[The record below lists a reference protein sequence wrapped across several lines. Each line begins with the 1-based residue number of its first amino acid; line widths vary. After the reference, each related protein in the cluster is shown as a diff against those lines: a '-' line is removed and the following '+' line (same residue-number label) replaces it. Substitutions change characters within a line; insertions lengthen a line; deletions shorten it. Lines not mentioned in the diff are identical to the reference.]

1 MIRSRLVVTKQTPRA
16 PRGLV
21 TAEHPLGA
29 EAGARILKAG
39 GNAVDA
45 AVATAFAMTVV
56 EPFMSTLGG
65 SGAMLVHLARRGA
78 TMALDFNG
86 CAPVNAH
93 AEMFPLTDGIST
105 ALFAWPRVRDDANVY
120 GPLSVAVP
128 GSVAGLTYA
137 VEHWGTMELTNVLAP
152 AIELAREGFVPD
164 WYLALTTAKY
174 LEELS
179 DFPESARTYLRNG
192 RAIYRPP
199 TAEYADRAAYP
210 DLARSLELIA
220 REGSDAF
227 YKGAIADA
235 IEAHMKQTG
244 GLITKSDLAAYRV
257 RVGPALM
264 GGYRKLDVAWPPGA
278 TGGIS
283 ALQIL
288 NTLGQFPPAH
298 IGWRTTM
305 GLHHRCQAIG
315 RAFVDRFARL
325 GDPEIVR
332 ASWEQLA
339 SVDYA
344 RVIASEIRRHRSP
357 AGRAPGER
365 GNLKGPERSTAGA
378 RGGSPGVPRP
388 LPKMHDCTTHVC
400 AVDRDRNMV
409 SLTNTAVSTY
419 GSRMVV
425 PGTGILM
432 NNGMIWFDPEPAKP
446 NSVGPG
452 KRAMVNMAP
461 ALAFRG
467 GRPYLA
473 VGAPG
478 GRKIISAVPQVI
490 ANLVDD
496 ARSVQAAIEAPRVHM
511 EGDTLEVDDRVG
523 ERALREL
530 SRRGYAVV
538 AREETYAS
546 SFFAKP
552 IAIRVTRDGLEAGLD
567 HLRPAAAAG
576 Y

>member
-29 EAGARILKAG
+29 EAGARVLKAG

-56 EPFMSTLGG
+56 EPFMSTLAG
-65 SGAMLVHLARRGA
+65 SGTMLVHLARQG
-78 TMALDFNG
+78 TTKALDFNG
-86 CAPVNAH
+86 CAPIGAH
-93 AEMFPLTDGIST
+93 AEMFPLTAGVST

-128 GSVAGLTYA
+128 GSVAGLIYA
-137 VEHWGTMELTNVLAP
+137 VEHWGTMELPDVLAP
-152 AIELAREGFVPD
+152 AIELARGGFVPD

-179 DFPESARTYLRNG
+179 GFPESARTYLRNG

-199 TAEYADRAAYP
+199 TAEYADRTAYP

-235 IEAHMKQTG
+235 IAEHMKQTG
-244 GLITKSDLAAYRV
+244 GLITRSDLAAYRV
-257 RVGPALM
+257 RLGEPVTSA
-264 GGYRKLDVAWPPGA
+264 YRELDVAWSPGA

-288 NTLGQFPPAH
+288 NTLGRLPAAH
-298 IGWRTTM
+298 IGWRTAL
-305 GLHHRCQAIG
+305 GLHNRAQAIC

-325 GDPEIVR
+325 GDPEVVN
-332 ASWEQLA
+332 APWEHLA
-339 SVDYA
+339 SIDYA
-344 RVIASEIRRHRSP
+344 RAIASEIRRHGSP
-357 AGRAPGER
+357 ADRA
-365 GNLKGPERSTAGA
+365 AGA
-378 RGGSPGVPRP
+378 RGGLRAARGGLQGAARP
-388 LPKMHDCTTHVC
+388 LQTMDDCTTHVC

-425 PGTGILM
+425 PGTGILL

-523 ERALREL
+523 DRALREL

-552 IAIRVTRDGLEAGLD
+552 IAIRVTRGGLEAGLD

>member
-1 MIRSRLVVTKQTPRA
+1 MIHSRLVVTKQTPLA

-29 EAGARILKAG
+29 QAGARILKAG

-45 AVATAFAMTVV
+45 AVAAAFAMTVV

-65 SGAMLVHLARRGA
+65 SGTMLVHLARRGE

-86 CAPVNAH
+86 CAPLRAH
-93 AEMFPLTDGIST
+93 AEMFPLTTGVST

-137 VEHWGTMELTNVLAP
+137 VEHWGTMELADVLAP

-174 LEELS
+174 IEELS
-179 DFPESARTYLRNG
+179 AFPESARTYLRNG
-192 RAIYRPP
+192 RSIYRPP
-199 TAEYADRAAYP
+199 SAEYADRAAYP

-220 REGSDAF
+220 REGAEAF

-235 IEAHMKQTG
+235 IEAQMKQVG
-244 GLITKSDLAAYRV
+244 GLITKNDLAAYRV
-257 RVGPALM
+257 RVGEPLTSR
-264 GGYRKLDVAWPPGA
+264 YRDLEVVWSPGA

-288 NTLGQFPPAH
+288 TTLGQFPPDRV
-298 IGWRTTM
+298 GWRTAV
-305 GLHHRCQAIG
+305 GLHHRAQAIR
-315 RAFVDRFARL
+315 RAFVDRFTHL
-325 GDPEIVR
+325 GDPEVVKGPWDR
-332 ASWEQLA
+332 LA
-339 SVDYA
+339 SLDYA
-344 RVIASEIRRHRSP
+344 RVVASEIRRGQTPNGR
-357 AGRAPGER
+357 AARREGADGRAPHRRR
-365 GNLKGPERSTAGA
+365 GSAG
-378 RGGSPGVPRP
+378 SSRP
-388 LPKMHDCTTHVC
+388 LHSTDDCTTHIC
-400 AVDRDRNMV
+400 AIDRDRTMV

-425 PGTGILM
+425 PGTGILL

-452 KRAMVNMAP
+452 KRAMVNMVP
-461 ALAFRG
+461 ALAFKG

-478 GRKIISAVPQVI
+478 GRKIISALPQVI
-490 ANLVDD
+490 ANLADG
-496 ARSVQAAIEAPRVHM
+496 APSAQAAIEAPRVHT
-511 EGDTLEVDDRVG
+511 EGDALEVDDRVS

-530 SRRGYAVV
+530 SRRGYTLV

-552 IAIRVTRDGLEAGLD
+552 IAIRIARGGLEAGLD

-576 Y
+576 H

>member
-1 MIRSRLVVTKQTPRA
+1 MIRSRLVVTKETPRA

-29 EAGARILKAG
+29 QVGARILKVG

-65 SGAMLVHLARRGA
+65 SGTMLVHRARRGE

-86 CAPVNAH
+86 CAPLRAH
-93 AEMFPLTDGIST
+93 AEMVPLTTGIST

-137 VEHWGTMELTNVLAP
+137 VEHWGTMELADVLTP
-152 AIELAREGFVPD
+152 AIELAREGFAPD

-174 LEELS
+174 IEELS
-179 DFPESARTYLRNG
+179 AFPESARTYLRDG
-192 RAIYRPP
+192 RSIYRPP
-199 TAEYADRAAYP
+199 SAEYADRTAYP

-220 REGSDAF
+220 REGADAF

-235 IEAHMKQTG
+235 IEAQMTQVG
-244 GLITKSDLAAYRV
+244 GFITKNDLAAYRV
-257 RVGPALM
+257 RVREPLTSR
-264 GGYRKLDVAWPPGA
+264 YRDLEVVWSPGA

-288 NTLGQFPPAH
+288 NTLGRFPPDRV
-298 IGWRTTM
+298 GWRTAA
-305 GLHHRCQAIG
+305 GLHHRAQAIR
-315 RAFVDRFARL
+315 RAFVDRFTHL
-325 GDPEIVR
+325 GDPEVVKAPWDR
-332 ASWEQLA
+332 LA

-344 RVIASEIRRHRSP
+344 RVVASEIRRGHTPDGRP
-357 AGRAPGER
+357 ARLEGADGRAPHGQ
-365 GNLKGPERSTAGA
+365 GRSAGT
-378 RGGSPGVPRP
+378 SRP
-388 LPKMHDCTTHVC
+388 SHSTDDCTTHVC
-400 AVDRDRNMV
+400 AIDRDRNMV
-409 SLTNTAVSTY
+409 SLTNTAVSTF

-425 PGTGILM
+425 PGTGILL

-452 KRAMVNMAP
+452 KRAMVNMVP
-461 ALAFRG
+461 ALAFKG

-490 ANLVDD
+490 ANLADG
-496 ARSVQAAIEAPRVHM
+496 APSAQAAIEAPRVHT
-511 EGDTLEVDDRVG
+511 EGDALEVDDRVS

-530 SRRGYAVV
+530 GRRGYALVV
-538 AREETYAS
+538 REETYAS

-552 IAIRVTRDGLEAGLD
+552 IAIRIARGGLEAGLD

-576 Y
+576 P

>member
-16 PRGLV
+16 PHGLV

-65 SGAMLVHLARRGA
+65 SGTMLVYLARRGA

-86 CAPVNAH
+86 CAPLSAH
-93 AEMFPLTDGIST
+93 AEMFPLTAGIST

-128 GSVAGLTYA
+128 GSVAGLAYA
-137 VEHWGTMELTNVLAP
+137 VEQWGTMELTDVLAP
-152 AIELAREGFVPD
+152 AIELARDGFVPD

-174 LEELS
+174 IEELS
-179 DFPESARTYLRNG
+179 AFPESARTYLRHG
-192 RAIYRPP
+192 HAIHRPP
-199 TAEYADRAAYP
+199 TAEYADRVTYP
-210 DLARSLELIA
+210 DLAGSLELIA

-235 IEAHMKQTG
+235 IDAHMKETG
-244 GLITKSDLAAYRV
+244 GLITKNDLAAYRV
-257 RVGPALM
+257 RVGQPLM
-264 GGYRKLDVAWPPGA
+264 SRYRELEVAWSPGA

-283 ALQIL
+283 ALQLL
-288 NTLGQFPPAH
+288 NTLDQFPPDRVD
-298 IGWRTTM
+298 WRTGV
-305 GLHHRCQAIG
+305 GLHHRAQAIR
-315 RAFVDRFARL
+315 RAFADRFANL
-325 GDPEIVR
+325 GDPDVIK
-332 ASWEQLA
+332 APWEGLA

-344 RVIASEIRRHRSP
+344 RTIAAEIRRGRI
-357 AGRAPGER
+357 AGRVPGKWGGREDAAGPAPGQQ
-365 GNLKGPERSTAGA
+365 GGKGASRSLRKTD
-378 RGGSPGVPRP
+378 
-388 LPKMHDCTTHVC
+388 DCTTHVC

-419 GSRMVV
+419 GSRMIV
-425 PGTGILM
+425 PGTGILL

-452 KRAMVNMAP
+452 KRGMVNMVP
-461 ALAFRG
+461 ALGFRS

-478 GRKIISAVPQVI
+478 GRRIISAVPQVI
-490 ANLVDD
+490 ANLVDG
-496 ARSVQAAIEAPRVHM
+496 APSPQAAIEAPRVHM
-511 EGDTLEVDDRVG
+511 ESDTLEVDDRVG

-530 SRRGYAVV
+530 GRWGYALV

-552 IAIRVTRDGLEAGLD
+552 VAIRVARGGLEAGLD

-576 Y
+576 H